1 MRWTMNNVYNNT
13 IEALGMTQE
22 EFDSI
27 VFRDEETER
36 KVVESLDFCFANVK
50 KLENMACILLQYIAQ
65 RHMELK
71 PNSESSDK
79 CGDIDKSEKYGIIST
94 SGDDTRDDA
103 NNAVAYAIAKEKG
116 IDTEGMSPKEVWKA
130 IEDEGGIS
138 KGSEQPAKSP
148 SKEKEKK
155 QGAEKTTR
163 KIVSATAAEK
173 DHIIGDQF
181 SKEAQKKYDEIR
193 GKEKQITQDCVA
205 IAEDTGLEMNGLEF
219 SVKTG
224 SSVADKI
231 ERTREKERKKGN
243 SPSDEEIVSD
253 MWDLVRYTG
262 MGKHDDLADNTMKVM
277 EQFKRRGYEIV
288 ECDNKYLNKGVP
300 YKGIHLAVK
309 SPDGQMFEYQ
319 VHSEESMR
327 IKNINHKLYEES
339 RNIRTSPERREY
351 LQREM
356 IRNTESLP
364 MPKNIEKLK
373 SFGKEK

>member
-1 MRWTMNNVYNNT
+1 MNNVYNNAL
-13 IEALGMTQE
+13 EALGMTQE
-22 EFDSI
+22 EFDNI
-27 VFRDEETER
+27 VFRDRETER
-36 KVVESLDFCFANVK
+36 KVIEGLDFCLANVK
-50 KLENMACILLQYIAQ
+50 KLENMACILLQYIAE

-71 PNSESSDK
+71 LNNKLSDK
-79 CGDIDKSEKYGIIST
+79 CGDIDKSEKYGIIDA

-116 IDTEGMSPKEVWKA
+116 IDTEGMSPKEVWEA
-130 IEDEGGIS
+130 INKKGGV
-138 KGSEQPAKSP
+138 PNKSRQTERSAP
-148 SKEKEKK
+148 KEKEAKR
-155 QGAEKTTR
+155 GNEKAPR
-163 KIVSATAAEK
+163 KIVSATEAEK
-173 DHIIGDQF
+173 DHIIGERF
-181 SKEAQKKYDEIR
+181 SKEAQRKYDEIR
-193 GKEKQITQDCVA
+193 GKEKQITQDCVS
-205 IAEDTGLEMNGLEF
+205 IAEDAGLEMSGLEF

-231 ERTREKERKKGN
+231 ERMKEKRRKEGKN
-243 SPSDEEIVSD
+243 PSDEELVSD

-277 EQFKRRGYEIV
+277 EQFRRRGYEIV

-339 RNIRTSPERREY
+339 RNIRTSPERRDY

>member
-1 MRWTMNNVYNNT
+1 MNNVYNNT
-13 IEALGMTQE
+13 IEVLGMTQE

-36 KVVESLDFCFANVK
+36 KVVECLDFCFANVK

-71 PNSESSDK
+71 LNSEPSDK
-79 CGDIDKSEKYGIIST
+79 CGDIDKSEKYGIIDA
-94 SGDDTRDDA
+94 SGDGTRDDA
-103 NNAVAYAIAKEKG
+103 NNAYAYGKAKEEG
-116 IDTEGMSPKEVWKA
+116 IDTEGMPPKEVWKA
-130 IEDEGGIS
+130 INEKGGIPS
-138 KGSEQPAKSP
+138 KSGKAEKPDP
-148 SKEKEKK
+148 KEKEAKR
-155 QGAEKTTR
+155 GNEKAPR

-173 DHIIGDQF
+173 DHIIGERF

-193 GKEKQITQDCVA
+193 GKEKQITQDCVS
-205 IAEDTGLEMNGLEF
+205 IAEDAGLEMSGLEF

-231 ERTREKERKKGN
+231 ERMKEKRRDDGEN
-243 SPSDEEIVSD
+243 PSDEELVSD

-327 IKNINHKLYEES
+327 IKNINHKLYEEA

>member
-27 VFRDEETER
+27 VFWDEETER
-36 KVVESLDFCFANVK
+36 KVVECLDFCFANVK

-71 PNSESSDK
+71 LNSEPSDK
-79 CGDIDKSEKYGIIST
+79 CGDIDKSGNCGIISMLD
-94 SGDDTRDDA
+94 DDTRDDA
-103 NNAVAYAIAKEKG
+103 NNAVAYAIAKDKG

-130 IEDEGGIS
+130 INEKGGVPNKS
-138 KGSEQPAKSP
+138 GKAEKPAP
-148 SKEKEKK
+148 KEKEAKR
-155 QGAEKTTR
+155 GNEKAPR

-173 DHIIGDQF
+173 DHIIGERF

-193 GKEKQITQDCVA
+193 GKEKQITQDCVS
-205 IAEDTGLEMNGLEF
+205 IAEDAGLEMSGLEF

-231 ERTREKERKKGN
+231 ERMKEKRRDEGEN
-243 SPSDEEIVSD
+243 PSDEELVSD

-262 MGKHDDLADNTMKVM
+262 MGKHDELADNTMKVM

-327 IKNINHKLYEES
+327 IKNINHKLYEEA

>member
-1 MRWTMNNVYNNT
+1 
-13 IEALGMTQE
+13 
-22 EFDSI
+22 
-27 VFRDEETER
+27 
-36 KVVESLDFCFANVK
+36 
-50 KLENMACILLQYIAQ
+50 
-65 RHMELK
+65 MELK
-71 PNSESSDK
+71 LNNKLSDK
-79 CGDIDKSEKYGIIST
+79 CGDIDKSEKYGIIDA

-116 IDTEGMSPKEVWKA
+116 IDTEGMSPKEVWEA
-130 IEDEGGIS
+130 INKKGGV
-138 KGSEQPAKSP
+138 PNKSRQTERSAP
-148 SKEKEKK
+148 KEKEAKR
-155 QGAEKTTR
+155 GNEKAPR
-163 KIVSATAAEK
+163 KIVSATEAEK
-173 DHIIGDQF
+173 DHIIGERF
-181 SKEAQKKYDEIR
+181 SKEAQRKYDEIR
-193 GKEKQITQDCVA
+193 GKEKQITQDCVS
-205 IAEDTGLEMNGLEF
+205 IAEDAGLEMSGLEF

-231 ERTREKERKKGN
+231 ERMKEKRRKEGKN
-243 SPSDEEIVSD
+243 PSDEELVSD

-277 EQFKRRGYEIV
+277 EQFRRRGYEIV

-339 RNIRTSPERREY
+339 RNIRTSPERRDY